1 MHIKVRELLAKAAY
15 NGITRKAIAARGNL
29 SPTIFTTWRT
39 TVPRLDTIDRAEK
52 ALGELIALKELTG
65 EKVES

>member
-15 NGITRKAIAARGNL
+15 NGITRTAIAKRGNL
-29 SPTIFTTWRT
+29 SATIFTTWRT
-39 TVPRLDTIDRAEK
+39 VVPRLDTLDRAEK
-52 ALGELIALKELTG
+52 ALDDLIALKGLSV